1 MLSSSLT
8 PGRNRYDNL
17 LRALFVVLAG
27 VYLVNCLSPLRLC
40 VDTIRYFGIKDCI
53 EFGCDPNSDA
63 AKDYMPYGYTMLLI
77 LLSKLGILRSFS
89 IVLINCA
96 YLFGGIFLVT
106 KMTGQTAR
114 KWTVAVL
121 ILLNW
126 TIIKFVTHPLSEMQ
140 YLFFS
145 IASLYFFRQ
154 FDKSRKA
161 TPLILTFLA
170 GILAFLT
177 RSVGIALFAALI
189 AGLLWIYRKQ
199 VIDILT
205 KNKLLIGILVLLVIG
220 VVIFSRLLG
229 LNHYSG
235 VMSNQFQKGLTRFS
249 IIHWHFR
256 EWGEIGM
263 NASIAKAAHYFPGNT
278 GEIFFVGMGILFCVL
293 FFYTLFFR
301 KNTIPDIV
309 KIYLLFYALL
319 MFNWPFYD
327 PRFWVPVLP
336 LIIAVAVEAAAQMK
350 NRVGKIV
357 AILFLA
363 SYAAMGVGAVGYIT
377 YTSLHKEAFARSQA
391 NGVYRNE
398 YETRFYGHPM
408 SDTARKFDPLATNIL
423 NKYQ

>member
-1 MLSSSLT
+1 MLSSPLT
-8 PGRNRYDNL
+8 PARNRYDNL
-17 LRALFVVLAG
+17 LRALFLVLAG
-27 VYLVNCLSPLRLC
+27 VYLVNCLTPLRLC

-106 KMTGQTAR
+106 KMTGLTTR

-154 FDKSRKA
+154 FDQSRKPG
-161 TPLILTFLA
+161 PLILAFLA

-189 AGLLWIYRKQ
+189 AGILWIYRKE
-199 VIDILT
+199 IIGILK

-235 VMSNQFQKGLTRFS
+235 VMSNQFQKGLTRMS

-256 EWGEIGM
+256 EWGEISM
-263 NASIAKAAHYFPGNT
+263 NTSIVKAVHYFPAHT
-278 GEIFFVGMGILFCVL
+278 GEAFFVGIGILFFIL

-301 KNTIPDIV
+301 KNSVPDIV

-336 LIIAVAVEAAAQMK
+336 LIIAVAVEAITQIK
-350 NRVGKIV
+350 NRGGKIV
-357 AILFLA
+357 ATLFLA
-363 SYAAMGVGAVGYIT
+363 SYAALGIGAVGYMT
-377 YTSLHKEAFARSQA
+377 YTSLHKEVFARSQA

-398 YETRFYGHPM
+398 YETRFYGHPS
-408 SDTARKFDPLATNIL
+408 SDTARRFDPLVTNIL
-423 NKYQ
+423 NRYD